1 MCLRQGGGECGRH
14 HTVEHFV
21 RDTDF
26 EVVVL
31 DKLSYASK
39 GYDRLRDSGVFHLI
53 QTYCVDLA
61 SALPPGLV
69 CTEAET
75 RTLVLQLALEGTR
88 TPLYSAVSRCTPLHS
103 CPLVFT
109 RCSECSA
116 RYRPPGLRLAHSAR
130 RLVYELEPDRVAVIL
145 HIAAETHVDNS
156 IDSPVPFV
164 ENNVKSTLTMLSSSF
179 SLA

>member
-1 MCLRQGGGECGRH
+1 MCWRQGEGECGRH

-21 RDTDF
+21 RNTDF

-69 CTEAET
+69 YTEAEH
-75 RTLVLQLALEGTR
+75 VL
-88 TPLYSAVSRCTPLHS
+88 LYSSQRSRGHVLNCIRPSSAVLRCIRAP
-103 CPLVFT
+103 
-109 RCSECSA
+109 
-116 RYRPPGLRLAHSAR
+116 
-130 RLVYELEPDRVAVIL
+130 
-145 HIAAETHVDNS
+145 
-156 IDSPVPFV
+156 
-164 ENNVKSTLTMLSSSF
+164 SSSHAAVNALLETVF
-179 SLA
+179 PASCWRIRHAG

>member
-1 MCLRQGGGECGRH
+1 MCWRQGEGECGRH

-21 RDTDF
+21 RNTDF

-69 CTEAET
+69 RLEAET
-75 RTLVLQLALEGTR
+75 RILVLQLALERDTYSTVLDR
-88 TPLYSAVSRCTPLHS
+88 LPLYSAVLRCTRAPSYSRGALNALHDTVLPAG
-103 CPLVFT
+103 CW
-109 RCSECSA
+109 RI
-116 RYRPPGLRLAHSAR
+116 R
-130 RLVYELEPDRVAVIL
+130 
-145 HIAAETHVDNS
+145 HVGWCTS
-156 IDSPVPFV
+156 WSQ
-164 ENNVKSTLTMLSSSF
+164 T
-179 SLA
+179 AWR